1 GTGAAAGR
9 DAFAHLS
16 LTRTVPKEFVHRASV
31 AEVLLTDW
39 HRTGQDR
46 FTVSAQWPRAHSFF
60 TPINGRHDPLIAA
73 ETIRQSGLLLAHTE
87 YGVPLDHN
95 FVMHDLTLTL
105 DPAHLHVGTAPA
117 ALTIDVTCS
126 DITRRRGRTAALR
139 YTSTL
144 RRDGHTLAR
153 ADASCTCTPPAV
165 YRRLRGNRTHTT

>member
-1 GTGAAAGR
+1 M
-9 DAFAHLS
+9 S